1 MEEGLCYVPCN
12 QKYWPYSDNTVD
24 GFCNARMLKARYILS
39 KEKHSD
45 GDSKKKGTGVQ
56 NLGSSS
62 HCLPSVMTAQPLNL
76 SESRFLLCP
85 KG

>member
-45 GDSKKKGTGVQ
+45 GDSKKKALEYRTWVQ
-56 NLGSSS
+56 VL
-62 HCLPSVMTAQPLNL
+62 TAYQV
-76 SESRFLLCP
+76 
-85 KG
+85 